1 MVLGLLNMGITII
14 AEDDDDNVLIGVR
27 PDTLSQGRLAVV
39 ESSSAAYIVLTV
51 KGVIMYAAQNLKKT
65 KQNAQIAMFL

>member
-51 KGVIMYAAQNLKKT
+51 KGVI
-65 KQNAQIAMFL
+65 IR